1 MIFLLINEQK
11 CYRIKEIKERG
22 EVMTDTELKKKI
34 KRAAKDIMYIFENTK
49 ITGFKVKDDKV
60 LFFNEKELVYELS
73 KDEILNESY

>member
-11 CYRIKEIKERG
+11 CYRMKEKERG
-22 EVMTDTELKKKI
+22 GVMVDTELKKKI
-34 KRAAKDIMYIFENTK
+34 KQAAKDIMYIFEDTK

-60 LFFNEKELVYELS
+60 LFFNEKEIVYELS